1 MEQRLIMKRATSIDE
16 QIDILKS
23 RGITIGDEAK
33 ACENLLDI
41 GYFRLGFYCFPFEK
55 THPEK
60 NNRTHEYVNG
70 TQFDDIV
77 KLYYFDVDLRN
88 ILTRYINRIEINF
101 RTYLIYTVS
110 NKYIDS
116 PTWFV
121 DRAVVCNSFIDDFD
135 KKIYNNTFKQI
146 QVIKCHHR
154 HHINDLYAP
163 AWKTIEFMTFSSIL
177 ILFKKLKDKDLKDV
191 IAQHYGFKH
200 VVVFE
205 NYMETICK
213 IRNACAHSNVLLDIA
228 LPLGIRKGPAAKLDG
243 NNRHNLVGAIT
254 VIQYMLSKVS
264 SNRVTELNNQL
275 DELLKTNKVPGNVKT
290 VIEKCSGFQFPE

>member
-1 MEQRLIMKRATSIDE
+1 MKKATGINE
-16 QIDILKS
+16 QIEILKS
-23 RGITIGDEAK
+23 RGITIEDEAK

-55 THPEK
+55 THPMK
-60 NNRTHEYVNG
+60 NNRTHQYVDG

-101 RTYLIYTVS
+101 RTYLIYTIS

-116 PTWFV
+116 PIWFV
-121 DRAVVCNSFIDDFD
+121 DRTVVSNSFIDNFD

-146 QVIKCHHR
+146 QVIKCHHQ
-154 HHINDLYAP
+154 HHINDRYAP

-177 ILFKKLKDKDLKDV
+177 ILFQSLRDGTLKSDIV
-191 IAQHYGFKH
+191 RYYGFKS
-200 VVVFE
+200 VSSFE
-205 NYMETICK
+205 SYMETICK

-228 LPLGIRKGPAAKLDG
+228 LPKAISKGPAGRIEAADK
-243 NNRHNLVGAIT
+243 HNLAGAIT
-254 VIQYMLSKVS
+254 VVKYMLSRVS
-264 SNRVTELNNQL
+264 NNRAVDLENQL
-275 DELLKTNKVPGNVKT
+275 NELLKTNKVPYSVKM
-290 VIEKCSGFQFPE
+290 VIEKCSGLQFPE

>member
-1 MEQRLIMKRATSIDE
+1 MKKATNVDE
-16 QIDILKS
+16 QIEILKS
-23 RGITIGDEAK
+23 RGITIGDEQK
-33 ACENLLDI
+33 AYENLLDI

-55 THPEK
+55 THPKK

-70 TQFDDIV
+70 TKFDDIV

-121 DRAVVCNSFIDDFD
+121 DPAVVSNSFIDDFD
-135 KKIYNNTFKQI
+135 KKIYNYTFKQI
-146 QVIKCHHR
+146 SVIKCHHQY
-154 HHINDLYAP
+154 HINDRYAP

-177 ILFKKLKDKDLKDV
+177 ILFQKLKDRRLKYD
-191 IAQHYGFKH
+191 IAQHYGLKS
-200 VVVFE
+200 VSAFE
-205 NYMETICK
+205 NYMEAICK

-228 LPLGIRKGPAAKLDG
+228 LPQSIITGPAGRFDG
-243 NNRHNLVGAIT
+243 ANKHNLLGAVT
-254 VIQYMLSKVS
+254 VIEYMLSRVS
-264 SNRVTELNNQL
+264 NNRATDLNNQL
-275 DELLKTNKVPGNVKT
+275 NELLKTNKVPGNVKR